1 MAERAG
7 LFEEE
12 LDLSQFTRHKPPKVE
27 QPPPEAVRAVAEG
40 AKFQSREPVTAG
52 RQRPQRR
59 YRTGR
64 NIQLNTKVTVST
76 RDGLYEIS
84 DRYNW
89 VLGETLERALQALRR
104 ELETDT
110 PPYGDEAFRA
120 KEVDAQ
126 VRTAK

>member
-7 LFEEE
+7 LFEED
-12 LDLSQFTRHKPPKVE
+12 LDLSQFMPHKPSTAE

-40 AKFQSREPVTAG
+40 AKFQSREPVKPTTP
-52 RQRPQRR
+52 RQQRR

-64 NIQLNTKVTVST
+64 NIQLNTKVTMST
-76 RDGLYEIS
+76 RDGFYEIS

-104 ELETDT
+104 ELE
-110 PPYGDEAFRA
+110 
-120 KEVDAQ
+120 KEVPA
-126 VRTAK
+126 R

>member
-7 LFEEE
+7 LFEED
-12 LDLSQFTRHKPPKVE
+12 LDLSQFTPHKPAKAD

-40 AKFQSREPVTAG
+40 AKFQSREPAKTAKP
-52 RQRPQRR
+52 RQRR

-64 NIQLNTKVTVST
+64 NIQLNTKVTAST
-76 RDGLYEIS
+76 RDGFYEIS

-104 ELETDT
+104 ELEKEG
-110 PPYGDEAFRA
+110 PPR
-120 KEVDAQ
+120 
-126 VRTAK
+126 